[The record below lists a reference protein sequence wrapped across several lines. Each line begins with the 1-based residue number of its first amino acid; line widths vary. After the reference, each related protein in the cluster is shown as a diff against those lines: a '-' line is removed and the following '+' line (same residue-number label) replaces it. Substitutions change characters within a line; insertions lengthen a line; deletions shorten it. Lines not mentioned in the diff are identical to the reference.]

1 MPYDNQLNREIAD
14 QMRDILEMYI
24 KNTANSYDIADG
36 NIGYANKQII
46 NDDNKEQV
54 SSKLQYEE
62 NNLVGGAL
70 GSIGG
75 FARGTFRD
83 TGEGRTLGAGK
94 KEQIIT
100 KEKELL
106 LKRQLEGG
114 NIGVFKKNSKKLSKD
129 SKKNSKK
136 NSKKDSKK
144 DSKKSKKR
152 GRPNKMKGGAES
164 LAEPYNMIKKDGTT
178 GNGKPSRQIG
188 GQKVVPVAN
197 MQSSSMAGLGKGN
210 EKRSDIVKRIMKE
223 RGVNMI
229 KASSI
234 VKAEGLFVSKKK

>member
-1 MPYDNQLNREIAD
+1 MPYDNQLNRKIASE
-14 QMRDILEMYI
+14 MHNILEMYI
-24 KNTANSYDIADG
+24 KNTANSYDIADS
-36 NIGYANKQII
+36 NIGYANKQLI
-46 NDDNKEQV
+46 NDNNKEQI

-62 NNLVGGAL
+62 NNLIGGAL
-70 GSIGG
+70 GSVGG

-136 NSKKDSKK
+136 NSKK
-144 DSKKSKKR
+144 SKKR

-188 GQKVVPVAN
+188 GQKLVPVAN
-197 MQSSSMAGLGKGN
+197 MHSSSMAGLGKGN

-234 VKAEGLFVSKKK
+234 VKQEGLFVSKKK

>member
-1 MPYDNQLNREIAD
+1 MPYDNKLNREIASE
-14 QMRDILEMYI
+14 MRDILEMYI
-24 KNTANSYDIADG
+24 KNTANSYDIADS

-114 NIGVFKKNSKKLSKD
+114 NIGVFKKNSKKNSKKD

-136 NSKKDSKK
+136 NSKK

-188 GQKVVPVAN
+188 GQKLIPVSN
-197 MQSSSMAGLGKGN
+197 MHSSSMAGLGKGN

-223 RGVNMI
+223 RGINMI

-234 VKAEGLFVSKKK
+234 VKTEGLYKPKKK

>member
-24 KNTANSYDIADG
+24 KNTANSYDIADS

-54 SSKLQYEE
+54 SSKLQFEE
-62 NNLVGGAL
+62 NNLIGGAL

-114 NIGVFKKNSKKLSKD
+114 NIGVFKIGVFKKNSKKLS
-129 SKKNSKK
+129 
-136 NSKKDSKK
+136 KDSKK

-188 GQKVVPVAN
+188 GQKLVPVSN

-223 RGVNMI
+223 RGINMI

-234 VKAEGLFVSKKK
+234 VKSEGLYKPKKK

>member
-1 MPYDNQLNREIAD
+1 MPYDNQLNRKIASE
-14 QMRDILEMYI
+14 MRNILEMHI
-24 KNTANSYDIADG
+24 KNTANSYDIGDN

-129 SKKNSKK
+129 SKK
-136 NSKKDSKK
+136 

-188 GQKVVPVAN
+188 GQKLVPVSN

-223 RGVNMI
+223 RGINMI

-234 VKAEGLFVSKKK
+234 VKSEGLYKPKKK

>member
-1 MPYDNQLNREIAD
+1 MPYDNQLNRKIASE
-14 QMRDILEMYI
+14 MRNILEMHI
-24 KNTANSYDIADG
+24 KNTANSYDIADS
-36 NIGYANKQII
+36 NVGYANKQII
-46 NDDNKEQV
+46 NDNNKEQI

-129 SKKNSKK
+129 SKK
-136 NSKKDSKK
+136 
-144 DSKKSKKR
+144 SKKR

-188 GQKVVPVAN
+188 GQKLVPVAN

-234 VKAEGLFVSKKK
+234 VKCEGLYQPKKK

>member
-1 MPYDNQLNREIAD
+1 MPYDNQLNRKIASE
-14 QMRDILEMYI
+14 MRNILEMHI
-24 KNTANSYDIADG
+24 KNTANSYDIGDN

-114 NIGVFKKNSKKLSKD
+114 NIGVFKIGVF
-129 SKKNSKK
+129 KKNSKK
-136 NSKKDSKK
+136 DSKDSKK

-188 GQKVVPVAN
+188 GQKLVPVSN

-223 RGVNMI
+223 RGINMI

-234 VKAEGLFVSKKK
+234 VKSEGLYKPKKK